1 MKNKTMYAVLGVLSL
16 MGPMSGYDIKKFCD
30 KSISYFWNE
39 NFGHLYPVLSRLE
52 AGGLIKRQE
61 EAEDSRKKSYKI
73 TQEGVE
79 ELKNWLTLPVEY
91 QPERSELLL
100 KLSFGT
106 RMELED
112 TLSMLEAAR
121 QRNALKHE
129 QLSRIHAYYL
139 DNEDAKSK
147 PQYPYWLVTLKY
159 GINSLEASLK
169 WFKETME
176 FLRDYAQ
183 NNSVMTGKGR

>member
-16 MGPMSGYDIKKFCD
+16 LGPMSGYDIKKFCD

-39 NFGHLYPVLSRLE
+39 NFGHLYPVLARLE
-52 AGGLIKRQE
+52 ADGLIERDT
-61 EAEDSRKKSYKI
+61 EAEDSRKKNYKI
-73 TQEGVE
+73 TPKGVE
-79 ELKNWLTLPVEY
+79 VLKDWLTLPVEY

-106 RMELED
+106 KMELEA

-121 QRNALKHE
+121 ERNELKYK
-129 QLSRIHAYYL
+129 QLSSIHSYYL
-139 DNEDAKSK
+139 GNEEAKSK
-147 PQYPYWLVTLKY
+147 PQYPYWLVTLRY

-169 WFKETME
+169 WFGETME
-176 FLRDYAQ
+176 FLRSYE
-183 NNSVMTGKGR
+183 SK